1 MAETLVK
8 KVQGGYRVDGLDL
21 LRANCGCG
29 GLTGPGGSGVG
40 DCCHTYS
47 IVRQENN
54 TVSFFAKATTP
65 NTRNNY
71 EWGYRVKKGPV
82 EVDVLVYDTRN
93 PKTFKFG
100 GHYPPPFLT
109 GKTAVGKSCNSTN
122 APCRGSGPNCLDGAR
137 VRRPAFSWIRAWN
150 RSPGISRRDNPG
162 SGRQGTWLH
171 KLNYRFQM
179 SLLQISH
186 ICHSE
191 GAAGDRSI

>member
-100 GHYPPPFLT
+100 GHYPPPI
-109 GKTAVGKSCNSTN
+109 SDWQD
-122 APCRGSGPNCLDGAR
+122 RGWQVLQQYERPLPGIRTKLPGWRPSPAAR
-137 VRRPAFSWIRAWN
+137 VQLDKGLESL
-150 RSPGISRRDNPG
+150 PGD
-162 SGRQGTWLH
+162 
-171 KLNYRFQM
+171 
-179 SLLQISH
+179 
-186 ICHSE
+186 
-191 GAAGDRSI
+191 